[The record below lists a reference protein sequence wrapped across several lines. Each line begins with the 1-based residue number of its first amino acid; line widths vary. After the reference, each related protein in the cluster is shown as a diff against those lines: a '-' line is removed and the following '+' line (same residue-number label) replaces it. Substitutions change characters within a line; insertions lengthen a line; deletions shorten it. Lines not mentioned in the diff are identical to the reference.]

1 MPNDFT
7 VKNQH
12 FEGPLCLLLELIEKQ
27 KLDITQLSLVE
38 VADSYLTFIE
48 SQKFVNLSNLS
59 EFLTVASQ
67 LVLLKSR
74 ALLPLFEFTKE
85 EEEDIRDLEERLK
98 EYQRFKKAA
107 ANING
112 LLKNNKMAF
121 SKKEEQF
128 KNMPFISQKITS
140 KELHLLFANILQNV
154 PSKEKVIHHVME
166 DVVSIEEKIMQ
177 LGQSIE
183 KRMKVAFQE
192 TISHASDKIEVIVT
206 FLAMLEMMKQQII
219 SVKQEKLLGEIIIER
234 RK

>member
-1 MPNDFT
+1 MSSDFR

-38 VADSYLTFIE
+38 VTDSYLTFIE

-59 EFLTVASQ
+59 EFLMVASQ
-67 LVLLKSR
+67 LILLKSK

-85 EEEDIRDLEERLK
+85 EEDDIRDLEERLK

-107 ANING
+107 TDISG
-112 LLKNNKMAF
+112 LLKNNQISF

-128 KNMPFISQKITS
+128 RNMPLISQKITS
-140 KELHLLFANILQNV
+140 KELYLLFTKILQNV
-154 PSKEKVIHHVME
+154 PSKEEISRQVIE
-166 DVVSIEEKIMQ
+166 DVISIEEKIIQ

-183 KRMKVAFQE
+183 RRMKVAFQE

-219 SVKQEKLLGEIIIER
+219 SVKQEKLLGEIIIEKR
-234 RK
+234 